1 MNLYEVKEK
10 LLEYLNGLGYRDT
23 DKAYYLIREL
33 LDKAPDIPDAVQTLI
48 EACADS
54 YSPDECLLNMSSY
67 IDKTLSPYSFL
78 RELVTNDPLLKVTT
92 TVFSVSRHLSSI
104 LIREPSIV
112 YWLFEGGFLYDYSP
126 AEWKDEL
133 GRMAELYKHDELFVD
148 ALNSFKSRHTLL
160 IALRELFGKDEI
172 NTTVQKLSKLYDM
185 ILDAVYGWNKREFP
199 ECGLTIL
206 SLGKLGSEE
215 VNFSSDLDLIFV
227 CAERSEQVQAF
238 GRKIIA
244 DLTQNS
250 RNGYLFRIDMRLRPE
265 GDSSPLVVTHDFMK
279 DYIAN
284 RARTW
289 ERQAYIRARY
299 SAGDNTIGDA
309 VMETIDRFVY
319 RSTMTI
325 GDIQSIIFIK
335 NEIDGSVRDN
345 PLGHVKKGR
354 GGIRDIEFIVQAYQ
368 LLYGKAM
375 PRLKR
380 SNIFHALETLY
391 VTNIL
396 NMDVYETLRK
406 AYILLRRIEHY
417 LQLYENLQVFELPD
431 DPQKL
436 VLLARLLGYKTAGEF
451 RFFYTEMR
459 DEVRNIFTD
468 TFSRVFGHGEIAPVS
483 EIILNPEI
491 EENYAL
497 GLIADYRFEDP
508 RSVLNYFKYLA
519 NISPRIRTALSL
531 ALNNILQ
538 GVKDHPF
545 PDKKVFNLFSVI
557 QSYGAVSTFLNLIRF
572 DPQFRLILL
581 DAVAESD
588 YLTGIL
594 GEFPGI
600 LDLFIDPEALETT
613 EDLPTAYGWMM
624 ETYAGDVQRAL
635 YHLKAEVFFRTVI
648 RGFGRALNSGEIG
661 EILTGAAE
669 FIIGKACAHLG
680 GDKFRNQSI
689 IGVGRLGSREIA
701 AGSDADVFFVYHD
714 APGNSDTYRNFVP
727 ELMTFL
733 EKIIPM
739 DARLRPYGRNSAITI
754 DEESFYEYL
763 RAKGEFWEKAAYVK
777 ARPVVF
783 PGEEAKERLSA
794 GMREF
799 VLSGNRKNDNKEI
812 TALRGKI
819 HSAYTKPGMF
829 NLKKD
834 PGGLLDIDFTVF
846 LELRKRGFREFDHST
861 ARNLELL
868 GMDDVYDTY
877 RFFRDMENILR
888 MNGTGEGSV
897 VDFSDARMCGKIAAR
912 LGFGG
917 IGEWKKQ
924 LDERVNA
931 VLSLVQ

>member
-1 MNLYEVKEK
+1 MNLYEVKENII
-10 LLEYLNGLGYRDT
+10 EYLNGLGYRDT
-23 DKAYYLIREL
+23 DKAYYIIREI
-33 LDKAPDIPDAVQTLI
+33 LDKAPDIPDTVQALI
-48 EACADS
+48 EACANS
-54 YSPDECLLNMSSY
+54 YSPDDCLLNMSSY
-67 IDKTLSPYSFL
+67 LDKTLSPYSFM
-78 RELVTNDPLLKVTT
+78 RELVSNDPLLKVMTR
-92 TVFSVSRHLSSI
+92 VFSVSRYLSSI

-112 YWLFEGGFLYDYSP
+112 YWLFEGGFLYDYTQ
-126 AEWKDEL
+126 KEL
-133 GRMAELYKHDELFVD
+133 MEELNRMSDLYKHDELFID

-160 IALRELFGKDEI
+160 IALRELFGRDEI
-172 NTTVQKLSKLYDM
+172 QITVQKLSRLYDM
-185 ILDAVYGWNKREFP
+185 ILDTVYHWNKREYP
-199 ECGLTIL
+199 ECDMTIL

-215 VNFSSDLDLIFV
+215 VNFSSDLDLIFI
-227 CAERSEQVQAF
+227 CAERTERIQEF
-238 GRKIIA
+238 GRKIID
-244 DLTQNS
+244 DLSRNS

-265 GDSSPLVVTHDFMK
+265 GESSPLVVSHDYMK
-279 DYIAN
+279 EYIAN

-289 ERQAYIRARY
+289 ERQAYIRARF
-299 SAGDNTIGDA
+299 SAGDKAIGDA
-309 VMETIDRFVY
+309 VMATVDKFVY

-368 LLYGKAM
+368 LLYGKSM

-380 SNIFHALETLY
+380 SNIFLTLETLY
-391 VTNIL
+391 HANIL

-406 AYILLRRIEHY
+406 SYVLLRRIEHY

-436 VLLARLLGYKTAGEF
+436 VLLAQLLGYRTAGEF

-519 NISPRIRTALSL
+519 NLSPRIRTALSL

-613 EDLPTAYGWMM
+613 EELPVAYGWMM
-624 ETYAGDVQRAL
+624 ETYSGDVKRAL
-635 YHLKAEVFFRTVI
+635 YHLKAAVFFRTVI
-648 RGFGRALNSGEIG
+648 REFGRALNSAETG

-669 FIIGKACAHLG
+669 FIIGKAYSHLG
-680 GDKFRNQSI
+680 GEKARNQSV

-701 AGSDADVFFVYHD
+701 VGSDADVFFVYHD
-714 APGNSDTYRNFVP
+714 APGNSEIYTDFVP

-754 DEESFYEYL
+754 DEAGFFEYM
-763 RAKGEFWEKAAYVK
+763 RTKGEFWEKAAYVK
-777 ARPVVF
+777 ARPVVC
-783 PGEEAKERLSA
+783 PDGGARERLAA

-799 VLSGNRKNDNKEI
+799 VLSGNKKGDKSEI
-812 TALRGKI
+812 KSLRGKI
-819 HSAYTKPGMF
+819 HNAYHKPGMF

-834 PGGLLDIDFTVF
+834 PGGLLDIDFAVF
-846 LELRKRGFREFDHST
+846 MELRKRDFRQFVNST
-861 ARNLELL
+861 ADNLKLL
-868 GMDDVYDTY
+868 GLDEVYNIY
-877 RFFRDMENILR
+877 CFYRDMENILR

-897 VDFSDARMCGKIAAR
+897 IDFSDTRMCGKIAAR

-917 IGEWKKQ
+917 IEEWKKQ
-924 LDERVNA
+924 FDERINVI
-931 VLSLVQ
+931 LSLVQ